1 MPIDPVRSAVLH
13 RFLDAPYPNIVAAAG
28 VWLTTAEGER
38 ILDACSGG
46 AMAVTI
52 GYGRNE
58 LAEVWASQAERLPY
72 VYDEQFANSPRDE
85 LAARLVERAAP
96 RMPWVRFATGG
107 SEANEAA
114 LRLVRQHHVERGED
128 QRWLVVSPAQAYHG
142 STMGTLA
149 LTGRPRTLH
158 HPFEPYLVA
167 HRHIPPAT
175 ERLGDPSGEAALA
188 ALDAIL
194 EEAGDQVAAVF
205 MEPVS
210 AAALPGYSP
219 PARFLKGVAERRE
232 RYGFLVV
239 FDEVV
244 TGLGRVGT
252 WLAADQ
258 LPLAPDVVT
267 LGKGLGGGY
276 APISAMLATDAVVE
290 PIREGSGYFDLGH
303 TWDGAPL
310 SAAVGLAVLDIL
322 EREGLVDRV
331 AAIGDGFVREVQEAV
346 GGIDLV
352 GEVRGRGLLVGIELV
367 DPRDG
372 HSILPAELDAAALA
386 DDVCVEHGLLVT
398 SSHPNADGMASDQ
411 MLLAP
416 AFVVTE
422 AERAQMVERLAG
434 ALVDLEGRLLERLKE
449 TS

>member
-1 MPIDPVRSAVLH
+1 MPVDPANSAVLH
-13 RFLDAPYPNIVAAAG
+13 RLLDAPYPSIVDAKG
-28 VWLTTAEGER
+28 VWLWTEDGEQ

-52 GYGRNE
+52 GYGRSE
-58 LAEVWASQAERLPY
+58 LAEVWARQAERLPY
-72 VYDEQFANSPRDE
+72 VYDEQFANTPRDQ
-85 LAARLVERAAP
+85 LAVRLVERAAP
-96 RMPWVRFATGG
+96 DLPWVRFASGG

-114 LRLVRQHHVERGED
+114 LRLVRQHHVERGDER
-128 QRWLVVSPAQAYHG
+128 RWRIVAPAQAYHG

-149 LTGRPRTLH
+149 LPGRPRSLQY
-158 HPFEPYLVA
+158 PFEPYLVA
-167 HRHIPPAT
+167 HHHIPPAT
-175 ERLGDPSGEAALA
+175 ERLGDPDGTQALA
-188 ALDAIL
+188 ALDRVLA
-194 EEAGDQVAAVF
+194 EVGDEVAALV

-219 PARFLKGVAERRE
+219 PPAFLEGVAERRE

-239 FDEVV
+239 FDEIV
-244 TGLGRVGT
+244 TGLGRIGS

-258 LPLAPDVVT
+258 LPLRPDIVT

-276 APISAMLATDAVVE
+276 APISAVLASEAVVE
-290 PIREGSGYFDLGH
+290 PILEGSGYFDLGH

-310 SAAVGLAVLDIL
+310 SAAIGLAVLDIL
-322 EREGLVDRV
+322 EGEGLVERV
-331 AAIGDGFVREVQEAV
+331 AGIGEGFRDQVARAV
-346 GGIDLV
+346 GDLAIV

-372 HSILPAELDAAALA
+372 HSILPEQLDVATLA
-386 DDVCVEHGLLVT
+386 DDVCFEHGLLVT

-416 AFVVTE
+416 SFVASE
-422 AERAQMVERLAG
+422 EERAEMVTRLAT
-434 ALVDLEGRLLERLKE
+434 ALGDLEQRVRARLEE
-449 TS
+449 GS